1 MGGPEWSSQFVSKG
15 STGVEQRI
23 VHWLNDDTTVELDV
37 PEVIGP
43 QLAPRLQRRRDVEW
57 LGVIRRSNGDCGG
70 LGRLR
75 ATRMFV
81 EVFGRSISILRPSIA
96 EALSAAL
103 TDEIKAVL
111 PELAGCS
118 TSRVRTTEDLGLRGG
133 HPRESPVILR
143 RDCCLRLSPTAA
155 TGRSDPQNTLWFF
168 AIQPERP
175 LPTHDSRRR
184 QSR

>member
-1 MGGPEWSSQFVSKG
+1 MAGQDEAVSSTRKG

-23 VHWLNDDTTVELDV
+23 VHWLDDDTTVELDV
-37 PEVIGP
+37 PEIIGP

-57 LGVIRRSNGDCGG
+57 LGIIRRSNGECGG

-103 TDEIKAVL
+103 DDEIKAIM
-111 PELAGCS
+111 
-118 TSRVRTTEDLGLRGG
+118 
-133 HPRESPVILR
+133 RESEETDAL
-143 RDCCLRLSPTAA
+143 D
-155 TGRSDPQNTLWFF
+155 GRHPDP
-168 AIQPERP
+168 
-175 LPTHDSRRR
+175 
-184 QSR
+184 